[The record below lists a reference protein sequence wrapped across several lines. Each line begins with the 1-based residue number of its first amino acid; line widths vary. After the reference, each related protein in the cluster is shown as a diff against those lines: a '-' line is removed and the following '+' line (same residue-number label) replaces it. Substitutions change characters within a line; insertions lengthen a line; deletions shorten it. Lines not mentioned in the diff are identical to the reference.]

1 MKEVKDRLY
10 KKGKDLKFIDKFR
23 KALKWLFFLL

>member
-1 MKEVKDRLY
+1 MEEVKDRLY
-10 KKGKDLKFIDKFR
+10 KKGKDLDNENMHS

>member
-1 MKEVKDRLY
+1 MEEVKDRLC
-10 KKGKDLKFIDKFR
+10 KKGKDLNNENMLN

>member
-1 MKEVKDRLY
+1 MEEVKDRLY
-10 KKGKDLKFIDKFR
+10 KKGKDLIYENMHS

>member
-10 KKGKDLKFIDKFR
+10 KKGKDLSYKNMYSE
-23 KALKWLFFLL
+23 ALKWLFFLI